1 MPHEFVK
8 YPKIYRLGKLETET
22 IFDTQTMTVQEKLDG
37 ANVSIWPDSFGNIRC
52 GSRNQEVTTFRGFP
66 EYIRCHQEFQHFFAQ
81 YPDTRLFG
89 EWLVPHTVTYAPE
102 HLNHFYLFSVFKG
115 TGPAAPPAQVQE
127 IAQKYNMKTPSCVTI
142 PDPTIDKIMPYVGRS
157 NLTAVP
163 DTGEG
168 VVITNGSG
176 LQAKIVTEAFSERRT
191 TPPTS
196 SNNSWENVFTGQ
208 FVTTARV
215 QKVMH
220 KLFSQTEETLER
232 KHTKAIIEMVWRDV
246 VTEEALE
253 IAEKPNTPF
262 DFKLFRANVRD
273 ETKKIFFN
281 LLARSA

>member
-8 YPKIYRLGKLETET
+8 YPKIYRFGTKETAT

-37 ANVSIWPDSFGNIRC
+37 ANVSIWLDSFGNIRC

-66 EYIRCHQEFQHFFAQ
+66 EYVRCSQKFQHLFDQF
-81 YPDTRLFG
+81 PDVRLFG

-127 IAQKYNMKTPSCVTI
+127 IAQKYNIKTPSCVTI

-157 NLTAVP
+157 NLTVIT

-168 VVITNGSG
+168 VVITNDSG
-176 LQAKIVTEAFSERRT
+176 LQAKIVTERFRERNVPT
-191 TPPTS
+191 TS
-196 SNNSWENVFTGQ
+196 IGGSWENIFAEQ

-215 QKVMH
+215 QKAVH
-220 KLFSQTEETLER
+220 KLTNQKGEALSP
-232 KHTKAIIEMVWRDV
+232 KHAKSVTRMVFEDIMA
-246 VTEEALE
+246 EEAIE
-253 IAEKPNTPF
+253 IAEKADRSF
-262 DFKLFRANVRD
+262 DFKLFRSIVNQD
-273 ETKKIFFN
+273 TKKIFFS
-281 LLARSA
+281 LMQFDI